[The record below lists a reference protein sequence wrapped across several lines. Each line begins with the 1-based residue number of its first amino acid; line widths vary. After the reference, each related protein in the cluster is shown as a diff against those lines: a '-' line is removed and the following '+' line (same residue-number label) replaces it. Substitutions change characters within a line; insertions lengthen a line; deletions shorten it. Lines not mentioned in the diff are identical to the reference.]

1 MHFEMHLIIAETPCR
16 VDSGGPSQTA
26 ERERAMKLTLGKLAA
41 LAVTGLLSFSQAGKA
56 EELVVATDTAF
67 VPFEF
72 KQGDKYVGFDI
83 DLWDAV
89 AKDLGLTY
97 KLQPMDFN
105 GIIPAL
111 QTKQVDVALAGITIK
126 DERKKVID
134 FSDGYYDSG
143 FMLMVPTASAIKGPA
158 DLAGKTLAVK
168 TGTSATDY
176 AKANFKSTELRQF
189 PNIDNAYLELQ
200 TGRVDAAMHDTPNV
214 LYYIAT
220 AGNGKVKAVG
230 TQMMAHQYGFG
241 FPKGS
246 PLVAKVNGALKKIR
260 ADGRYAAI
268 YKKWFGAEPQS

>member
-1 MHFEMHLIIAETPCR
+1 
-16 VDSGGPSQTA
+16 
-26 ERERAMKLTLGKLAA
+26 MKLFKGMLAGA
-41 LAVTGLLSFSQAGKA
+41 AIAASLAFSAVAGQA

-72 KQGDKYVGFDI
+72 KEGDKYVGFDS
-83 DLWDAV
+83 DLWDAI
-89 AKDLGLTY
+89 ASDLGVEY
-97 KLQPMDFN
+97 RLQPMDFN

-143 FMLMVPTASAIKGPA
+143 FLLMVPTDSDIAGAEGLK
-158 DLAGKTLAVK
+158 GKTLAVK

-176 AKANFKSTELRQF
+176 AKANFKETELRQF

-214 LYYIAT
+214 LYYIAK
-220 AGNGKVKAVG
+220 AGQGRVKAVG
-230 TQMMAHQYGFG
+230 QQMMAHEYGIA

-246 PLVAKVNGALKKIR
+246 ELVARVNEALAKIK
-260 ADGRYAAI
+260 ADGRYDAI
-268 YKKWFGAEPQS
+268 YEKWFGAKPQG

>member
-1 MHFEMHLIIAETPCR
+1 MNRLLAKFA
-16 VDSGGPSQTA
+16 
-26 ERERAMKLTLGKLAA
+26 LAA
-41 LAVTGLLSFSQAGKA
+41 LGAVSFLGQAARAEPLL
-56 EELVVATDTAF
+56 VAVDTAF

-89 AKDLGLTY
+89 AKELKLDY

-105 GIIPAL
+105 GILPAL
-111 QTKQVDVALAGITIK
+111 QTKNVDVGLAGITIK
-126 DERKKVID
+126 DERKKAID

-143 FMLMVPTASAIKGPA
+143 FMLMVPADSPIKGAA
-158 DLAGKTLAVK
+158 DLKGKSLATK

-176 AKANFKSTELRQF
+176 AKANFKDTELKQF

-220 AGNGKVKAVG
+220 AGKGKVKAVG
-230 TQMMAHQYGFG
+230 TQMMAHQYGIG
-241 FPKGS
+241 FPNGS
-246 PLVAKVNGALKKIR
+246 PLVAQVNGALAKIK
-260 ADGRYAAI
+260 ADGRYNAI
-268 YKKWFGAEPQS
+268 YKKWFGTEPPKP

>member
-1 MHFEMHLIIAETPCR
+1 MN
-16 VDSGGPSQTA
+16 
-26 ERERAMKLTLGKLAA
+26 TLLARFTVAA
-41 LAVTGLLSFSQAGKA
+41 LATISLCGQAARAETLL
-56 EELVVATDTAF
+56 VAVDTAF

-89 AKDLGLTY
+89 AKELKLDY

-105 GIIPAL
+105 GILPAL
-111 QTKQVDVALAGITIK
+111 QTKNVDVALAGITIK

-143 FMLMVPTASAIKGPA
+143 FMLMVPAASAIKGA
-158 DLAGKTLAVK
+158 DDLKGKSLAVK
-168 TGTSATDY
+168 TGTSAADY
-176 AKANFKSTELRQF
+176 AKSNFAGTDLRQF

-214 LYYIAT
+214 LYFIAT
-220 AGNGKVKAVG
+220 AGKGKVKAVG
-230 TQMMAHQYGFG
+230 TQMMAHQYGIG

-246 PLVAKVNGALKKIR
+246 PLVAKVNAALVKVKS
-260 ADGRYAAI
+260 DGRYVAI
-268 YKKWFGAEPQS
+268 YKKWFGTEPPKP

>member
-1 MHFEMHLIIAETPCR
+1 MKRAFASFAAAAIAASLFIAQPSLAEDLI
-16 VDSGGPSQTA
+16 
-26 ERERAMKLTLGKLAA
+26 
-41 LAVTGLLSFSQAGKA
+41 
-56 EELVVATDTAF
+56 VATDTAF

-72 KQGDKYVGFDI
+72 KEGDTYVGFDI
-83 DLWDAV
+83 DMWDEI
-89 AKDLGLTY
+89 AKEIGVTY

-126 DERKKVID
+126 DERKQVID

-143 FMLMVPTASAIKGPA
+143 FLLMVPVDSPIQSYE
-158 DLAGKTLAVK
+158 DLKGKTLAVK

-176 AKANFKSTELRQF
+176 AKEHFTETELRQF

-220 AGNGKVKAVG
+220 AGGGKVKAVG
-230 TQMMAHQYGFG
+230 EQMMAHEYGIG

-246 PLVAKVNGALKKIR
+246 ELVAKVNGALAAMK

-268 YKKWFGAEPQS
+268 YKKWFGAEPQN